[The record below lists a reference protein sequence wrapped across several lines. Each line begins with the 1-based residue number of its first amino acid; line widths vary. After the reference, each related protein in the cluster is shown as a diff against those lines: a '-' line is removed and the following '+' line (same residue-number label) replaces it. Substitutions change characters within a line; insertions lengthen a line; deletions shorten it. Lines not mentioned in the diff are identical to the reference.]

1 MLLLWWVCA
10 RMFVS
15 RVNLVMGY
23 ESRYICV
30 ICSFVVVSCE
40 PKRFRY
46 ELPVLYEA
54 VIFGKCIVFIWR
66 CIFGMIDVSGWRWRC
81 IWCGLGGGGIV
92 ICDVLAP
99 LGAHFPGCQT
109 AFSMAANHSL
119 ICISQQIGC
128 QLAIEKKRRW
138 NESKTMI
145 HINHKSHGET
155 IRHRS
160 DASDCRHTVRIPFAW
175 FDPHLLH
182 IRVIQ
187 GPIEVTV

>member
-1 MLLLWWVCA
+1 
-10 RMFVS
+10 
-15 RVNLVMGY
+15 
-23 ESRYICV
+23 
-30 ICSFVVVSCE
+30 
-40 PKRFRY
+40 
-46 ELPVLYEA
+46 
-54 VIFGKCIVFIWR
+54 
-66 CIFGMIDVSGWRWRC
+66 MIDVSDDD
-81 IWCGLGGGGIV
+81 
-92 ICDVLAP
+92 DVAYDAVLVVVALLFATSWLP

-160 DASDCRHTVRIPFAW
+160 DASDCRHTVRIPFEYRSL
-175 FDPHLLH
+175 DSILIYYTKGLYKG
-182 IRVIQ
+182 R
-187 GPIEVTV
+187 

>member
-1 MLLLWWVCA
+1 MSHDTSVSFVHLLS
-10 RMFVS
+10 RVS
-15 RVNLVMGY
+15 RN
-23 ESRYICV
+23 
-30 ICSFVVVSCE
+30 VS
-40 PKRFRY
+40 
-46 ELPVLYEA
+46 VTNYEA

-66 CIFGMIDVSGWRWRC
+66 CIFGMIDVSDDD
-81 IWCGLGGGGIV
+81 
-92 ICDVLAP
+92 DVAYDAVLVVVALLFATSWLP

-160 DASDCRHTVRIPFAW
+160 DASDCRHTVRIPFEYRSL
-175 FDPHLLH
+175 DSILIYYTKGLYKG
-182 IRVIQ
+182 R
-187 GPIEVTV
+187 